1 MKKRFLI
8 WLCSISVLLSGCGA
22 AGAGNEPQTD
32 VPQPGGR
39 AEAESVS
46 GEDLPALPWICVNR
60 MGYEPDQE
68 KLAIFRGESLP
79 DTFVLRDAETRQV
92 VYTGVVENKG
102 NDDAG
107 TEYNGYGDFSE
118 YRIPGNYY
126 IQTDRLGESYPFLIH
141 DNLEYSLF
149 LRAAGRLYAM
159 RGLGASGGWEIR
171 ATGEDK
177 VMDACR
183 SVYRLLLSY
192 EMFPEVYTDDTGI
205 PESGN
210 ETADILDECRYE
222 ANWLIGQAEAEGN
235 SGRVCAY
242 LAATLAKYAYQIRG
256 TDTEFAGDCLQAAE
270 TAWKC
275 AEKDLFVSDDLI
287 ALAAA
292 ELYRLTG
299 SGQYL
304 GLAEEYLENSTKKTG
319 GLSDAEFFG
328 SITYMNTR
336 NDVDIELCN
345 AMMKKIMEEA
355 EEMARTSKENGFL
368 VCDEGEEGSL
378 DTILGQTVRICVVNH
393 IITNHEYSTVIE
405 NQFHYLMGRNPDS
418 ICHVS
423 WQDGQEQAGDVME
436 DTVQIS
442 ALLFILSERLSNNP

>member
-8 WLCSISVLLSGCGA
+8 WVCIISVLLSGCGA
-22 AGAGNEPQTD
+22 AGTGNETQTD
-32 VPQPGGR
+32 GQMPDMKEEEDG
-39 AEAESVS
+39 AS
-46 GEDLPALPWICVNR
+46 GEVPSAVPWICVNR
-60 MGYEPDQE
+60 MGYETDQE

-79 DTFVLRDAETRQV
+79 DTFVIRDAETRQI

-102 NDDAG
+102 NDSAG
-107 TEYNGYGDFSE
+107 TEYTGYGDFSE

-126 IQTDRLGESYPFLIH
+126 IQTDLYGESYPFLIH
-141 DNLEYSLF
+141 DHLEYSLF
-149 LRAAGRLYAM
+149 LRACGRLHAM
-159 RGLGASGGWEIR
+159 RGRGSSAGWEL
-171 ATGEDK
+171 AGTGEDK
-177 VMDACR
+177 VTDACR
-183 SVYRLLLSY
+183 SMYRLLLSY

-222 ANWLIGQAEAEGN
+222 ARWLIGQAQAEGS
-235 SGRVCAY
+235 SGRTCAY

-256 TDTEFAGDCLQAAE
+256 TETEFAGECLQAAE

-304 GLAEEYLENSTKKTG
+304 GLAEEYLGNSTEKAG
-319 GLSDAEFFG
+319 RLSDAEFFG

-345 AMMKKIMEEA
+345 AMMQKIMEEA
-355 EEMARTSKENGFL
+355 EEMAQKSKESGFL
-368 VCDEGEEGSL
+368 VCSEDEIGLLGS
-378 DTILGQTVRICVVNH
+378 ILEQTVRICVVNH

-405 NQFHYLMGRNPDS
+405 NQLHYLMGRNPDS

-423 WQDGQEQAGDVME
+423 WQDGQEQTGDVME
-436 DTVQIS
+436 NVVQIS
-442 ALLFILSERLSNNP
+442 SLLFILSERLSNP